1 MADAERAALP
11 LFGGVAGGDGRFRG
25 ERELRRPGGGWEG
38 EAVTWRPWDGK
49 ALGRLQLKIL
59 AQPGLQGRRRDYRVT
74 TKRAACPRASRS
86 NPSLI
91 CSRGRVSVNRRSTG
105 NRPCLYSAM

>member
-1 MADAERAALP
+1 MRRGPRSRSSVARPEGTVAS
-11 LFGGVAGGDGRFRG
+11 GGKGVAETGRRLEGRSGDV
-25 ERELRRPGGGWEG
+25 
-38 EAVTWRPWDGK
+38 EAVGWQSP
-49 ALGRLQLKIL
+49 GRLQLKN
-59 AQPGLQGRRRDYRVT
+59 PGTARVKGRRRDYRVT